1 MGSILDL
8 FRLDG
13 KVALVTGAGR
23 GIGAACARAFAEAGA
38 SVVIGARTQAQIDT
52 VAAEIRAAGGNAL
65 AQRTDV
71 MREEQLE
78 ALVDAAIDTY
88 GRLDIVVNNA
98 GGFPP
103 GPALETSTA
112 DFISAFR
119 FNVGSAFALS
129 RIAAPR
135 IVTTAGNGAIINISS
150 VAGNFPAP
158 GFAAYGTAKGALSLL
173 TRELAQEFAP
183 KVRVNA
189 IAVGSTRTEA
199 LEYVVRNPEIERRMI
214 ELTPMA
220 RLGEVEDIA
229 ACALYLASPASAY
242 VTGDIVAVNG
252 GLTALNLP
260 LPRAFD

>member
-1 MGSILDL
+1 MSVEL

-23 GIGAACARAFAEAGA
+23 GIGAGCARAFAEAGA
-38 SVVIGARTQAQIDT
+38 SVVIGARTQTQIDA

-65 AQRTDV
+65 ALPADV
-71 MREEQLE
+71 MREEQLA
-78 ALVDAAIDTY
+78 ALVDAAINTY

-103 GPALETSTA
+103 GPALQTSTA
-112 DFISAFR
+112 DFVNAFR
-119 FNVGSAFALS
+119 FNVATAFALS

-135 IVTTAGNGAIINISS
+135 MVATAGCGAIINISS

-183 KVRVNA
+183 KIRVNA
-189 IAVGSTRTEA
+189 IAVGSTRTES
-199 LEYVVRNPEIERRMI
+199 LLTVLQNPEIEQRMI
-214 ELTPMA
+214 ELTPMN
-220 RLGEVEDIA
+220 RLGEVEDVA
-229 ACALYLASPASAY
+229 ACALYLASPAAAY
-242 VTGDIVAVNG
+242 VTGDIIAVNG

-260 LPRAFD
+260 LPRAFA